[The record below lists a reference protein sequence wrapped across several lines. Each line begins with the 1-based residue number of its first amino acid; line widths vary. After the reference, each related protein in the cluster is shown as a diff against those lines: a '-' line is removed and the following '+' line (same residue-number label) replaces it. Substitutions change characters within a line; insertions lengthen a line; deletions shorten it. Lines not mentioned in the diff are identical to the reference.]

1 VEAWER
7 KELAQSI
14 SVEQKTD
21 ADLPN
26 QIEAMG

>member
-7 KELAQSI
+7 NELAQSI

-21 ADLPN
+21 VDLPN